1 MSNIGAFL
9 TKSQK
14 FGPRSKNLKD
24 APILLIFG
32 AIKSFH
38 ELFSHTKYEHN
49 RSIFDNVQKGIG
61 GYHSVGLFE
70 RQKLMVWNRKL
81 KSTFLASFRPALSAH
96 ERIWSYGQRDTLLRL
111 SAK

>member
-1 MSNIGAFL
+1 MNTSA
-9 TKSQK
+9 
-14 FGPRSKNLKD
+14 
-24 APILLIFG
+24 
-32 AIKSFH
+32 
-38 ELFSHTKYEHN
+38 
-49 RSIFDNVQKGIG
+49 KGIG

-81 KSTFLASFRPALSAH
+81 KSTFLASFGPALSAH